1 MTAIPIVPLD
11 VSTAAQALALVD
23 ELGDRCRFYKVGNEL
38 FTGTGPSIVRELI
51 DRGADVFL
59 DLKFH
64 DIPNTVAGGVRNAAA
79 LGARLVTV
87 HAAGGR
93 AMLEAAASAAAGTRC
108 GVLAVTVLT
117 SLTPDEIAGAWGR
130 PAAVDVPTEVV
141 RLAGLAADAGLH
153 GVVCSGRE
161 AARVRDTYGDR
172 LATLVP
178 GVRAAGG
185 AAQDQARVVTPRD
198 AANAG
203 ARYVIIGRMVTA
215 ASDRRAAMDGVLAEL
230 NLAAAAGG

>member
-1 MTAIPIVPLD
+1 MIQHGAV
-11 VSTAAQALALVD
+11 QR
-23 ELGDRCRFYKVGNEL
+23 LG
-38 FTGTGPSIVRELI
+38 
-51 DRGADVFL
+51 
-59 DLKFH
+59 
-64 DIPNTVAGGVRNAAA
+64 
-79 LGARLVTV
+79 
-87 HAAGGR
+87 
-93 AMLEAAASAAAGTRC
+93 
-108 GVLAVTVLT
+108 
-117 SLTPDEIAGAWGR
+117 
-130 PAAVDVPTEVV
+130 
-141 RLAGLAADAGLH
+141 
-153 GVVCSGRE
+153 SGRE

-230 NLAAAAGG
+230 NLAAAAAG